1 MNKKIVHDALVL
13 FAFTVV
19 LGLILGVVYGITKPS
34 IDQVNYEKTQA
45 AYKQVFE
52 DAASFEEYSDFD
64 ADAAA
69 ALMTEK
75 GFSDQ
80 IDSVNTALDA
90 SGNVIGYVLTVTAK
104 DASQASITFSVGI
117 QNDGTVNGYSI
128 TNIAETPGLGMKA
141 QEEAFYSQF
150 EGKNVDSFTVVKAAP
165 SSDSEIESISGATIT
180 SKAMANGV
188 NACIAY
194 FQNVL
199 GRYKLMNKNVER
211 LYNGIIKENPTFVLM
226 LGMCP
231 TLAVTSSAINGLGM
245 GLSTTV
251 VLVLSNLLISAFR
264 KVIPNGVRMPAYIV
278 IVASLV
284 TVVQFMMQAYTPSL
298 SDSLGVYIPLIVVN
312 CIILGRAES
321 YASKNP
327 VVPSIFDGLGM
338 GLGFTLG
345 LTLIG
350 LFRELLGAGQI
361 FGAQVLSL
369 SWFTPITIFVMAPG
383 AFLVLACLVAVM
395 NIVRAKMEAKGKP
408 LAKPSGCYH
417 W

>member
-117 QNDGTVNGYSI
+117 QN
-128 TNIAETPGLGMKA
+128 IAETPGLGMKA

-199 GRYKLMNKNVER
+199 GGTN
-211 LYNGIIKENPTFVLM
+211 
-226 LGMCP
+226 
-231 TLAVTSSAINGLGM
+231 
-245 GLSTTV
+245 
-251 VLVLSNLLISAFR
+251 
-264 KVIPNGVRMPAYIV
+264 
-278 IVASLV
+278 
-284 TVVQFMMQAYTPSL
+284 
-298 SDSLGVYIPLIVVN
+298 
-312 CIILGRAES
+312 
-321 YASKNP
+321 
-327 VVPSIFDGLGM
+327 
-338 GLGFTLG
+338 
-345 LTLIG
+345 
-350 LFRELLGAGQI
+350 
-361 FGAQVLSL
+361 
-369 SWFTPITIFVMAPG
+369 
-383 AFLVLACLVAVM
+383 
-395 NIVRAKMEAKGKP
+395 
-408 LAKPSGCYH
+408 
-417 W
+417 

>member
-1 MNKKIVHDALVL
+1 MQHLSKN
-13 FAFTVV
+13 T
-19 LGLILGVVYGITKPS
+19 
-34 IDQVNYEKTQA
+34 
-45 AYKQVFE
+45 
-52 DAASFEEYSDFD
+52 DFD

-180 SKAMANGV
+180 SKDMANGV

-199 GRYKLMNKNVER
+199 GGTN
-211 LYNGIIKENPTFVLM
+211 
-226 LGMCP
+226 
-231 TLAVTSSAINGLGM
+231 
-245 GLSTTV
+245 
-251 VLVLSNLLISAFR
+251 
-264 KVIPNGVRMPAYIV
+264 
-278 IVASLV
+278 
-284 TVVQFMMQAYTPSL
+284 
-298 SDSLGVYIPLIVVN
+298 
-312 CIILGRAES
+312 
-321 YASKNP
+321 
-327 VVPSIFDGLGM
+327 
-338 GLGFTLG
+338 
-345 LTLIG
+345 
-350 LFRELLGAGQI
+350 
-361 FGAQVLSL
+361 
-369 SWFTPITIFVMAPG
+369 
-383 AFLVLACLVAVM
+383 
-395 NIVRAKMEAKGKP
+395 
-408 LAKPSGCYH
+408 
-417 W
+417 